1 MQIQNH
7 SFLVTGGASGL
18 GEAVCRA
25 LVEQGGKVVIADLNE
40 STGQD
45 LARELGEKVR
55 FIRCDVTDGDQ
66 VQAAVQLA
74 EEAFGGLQGS
84 INCAGIAVVQKLLDR
99 ENNPANLD
107 DFSRG
112 VIINQ
117 VGSFNVARLVAS
129 SIAKR
134 VAANISNPL
143 QSSPSENSS
152 LKDDSMTNP
161 DNGIIIN
168 TASIAA
174 FDGQVGQASYASS
187 KAGVVGMM
195 LPLARELTR
204 HGIRVMTIAPGVF
217 ATPMMESLPE
227 KARTQL
233 ESAVP
238 YPKRL
243 GQPTEF
249 AKLVLHIIDNA
260 YLNGEVIRLD
270 GAIRMV

>member
-1 MQIQNH
+1 MQIEKH

-18 GEAVCRA
+18 GESVVRA
-25 LVEQGGKVVIADLNE
+25 IVSQGGKAVIADLNE
-40 STGQD
+40 STGQA
-45 LARELGEKVR
+45 LVNELGDNVR
-55 FIRCDVTDGDQ
+55 FARCDVTSGDE
-66 VQAAVQLA
+66 VQAAVELA
-74 EEAFGGLQGS
+74 EKEFGGLQGS

-99 ENNPANLD
+99 ENNPADLD
-107 DFSRG
+107 AFSRG
-112 VIINQ
+112 VNINL
-117 VGSFNVARLVAS
+117 VGSFNVARLVAA

-134 VAANISNPL
+134 VAASTPAEVNA
-143 QSSPSENSS
+143 
-152 LKDDSMTNP
+152 

-217 ATPMMESLPE
+217 ATPMMQSLPE
-227 KARTQL
+227 KAREQL
-233 ESAVP
+233 EAAVP

-243 GQPTEF
+243 GNPNEF
-249 AKLVLHIIDNA
+249 AKLVTHIIDNA

>member
-1 MQIQNH
+1 M
-7 SFLVTGGASGL
+7 VTGGASGL
-18 GEAVCRA
+18 GEAVVRA
-25 LVEQGGKVVIADLNE
+25 ISRQGGQVVIADLNE
-40 STGQD
+40 DAGQA
-45 LARELGEKVR
+45 LVSELGENVR
-55 FIRCDVTDGDQ
+55 FVRCDVTSGDD
-66 VQAAVQLA
+66 VQAAVDLA
-74 EEAFGGLQGS
+74 EKDFGSLQGS

-99 ENNPANLD
+99 DNNPADLD
-107 DFSRG
+107 QFSRG
-112 VIINQ
+112 VMINQ
-117 VGSFNVARLVAS
+117 VGSFNVARLVAA

-134 VAANISNPL
+134 VAANVNPD
-143 QSSPSENSS
+143 SEQNA
-152 LKDDSMTNP
+152 

-204 HGIRVMTIAPGVF
+204 HGIRVMTIAPGIF
-217 ATPMMESLPE
+217 ATPMMDSLPE

-243 GQPTEF
+243 GAPNEF
-249 AKLVLHIIDNA
+249 AKLVTHIIDNA

>member
-1 MQIQNH
+1 MQIQGN
-7 SFLVTGGASGL
+7 SFLVTGGVSGL
-18 GEAVCRA
+18 GEAVVRA
-25 LVEQGGKVVIADLNE
+25 ISRQGGQVVIADLNE
-40 STGQD
+40 DAGQT
-45 LARELGEKVR
+45 LVNELGENVR
-55 FIRCDVTDGDQ
+55 FVRCDVTSGDD
-66 VQAAVQLA
+66 VQAAVDLA
-74 EEAFGGLQGS
+74 EKDFGSLQGS

-99 ENNPANLD
+99 DNNPADLD
-107 DFSRG
+107 QFSRG
-112 VIINQ
+112 VMINQ
-117 VGSFNVARLVAS
+117 VGSFNVARLVSA

-134 VAANISNPL
+134 VAANVNPD
-143 QSSPSENSS
+143 SEQNA
-152 LKDDSMTNP
+152 

-204 HGIRVMTIAPGVF
+204 HGIRVMTIAPGIF
-217 ATPMMESLPE
+217 ATPMMDSLPE

-243 GQPTEF
+243 GAPNEF
-249 AKLVLHIIDNA
+249 AKLVTHIIDNA

>member
-1 MQIQNH
+1 MQIEQH

-18 GEAVCRA
+18 GESVVRA
-25 LVEQGGKVVIADLNE
+25 IEAQGGKVVIADLNE
-40 STGQD
+40 STGQA
-45 LARELGEKVR
+45 LANELGDNVR
-55 FIRCDVTDGDQ
+55 FVRCDVTSGDE
-66 VQAAVQLA
+66 VQAAVELA
-74 EEAFGGLQGS
+74 EKEFGGLQGS

-99 ENNPANLD
+99 ENNPADLD
-107 DFSRG
+107 LFSRG
-112 VIINQ
+112 VNINL
-117 VGSFNVARLVAS
+117 VGSFNVARLVAA

-134 VAANISNPL
+134 VAASTPAEVNA
-143 QSSPSENSS
+143 
-152 LKDDSMTNP
+152 

-217 ATPMMESLPE
+217 ATPMMQGLPE
-227 KARTQL
+227 KAREQL
-233 ESAVP
+233 EAAVP

-243 GQPTEF
+243 GTPNEF
-249 AKLVLHIIDNA
+249 AKLVTHIIDNA

>member
-1 MQIQNH
+1 MQIEQR

-18 GEAVCRA
+18 GESVVRA
-25 LVEQGGKVVIADLNE
+25 IVAQGGKVVIADLNE
-40 STGQD
+40 SAGQVLVD
-45 LARELGEKVR
+45 ELGDNTR
-55 FIRCDVTDGDQ
+55 FVRCDVTSGDD
-66 VQAAVQLA
+66 VQAAVAMA
-74 EEAFGGLQGS
+74 EEAFEGLQGS

-99 ENNPANLD
+99 ENNPADLEA
-107 DFSRG
+107 FSRG
-112 VIINQ
+112 VNINL
-117 VGSFNVARLVAS
+117 VGSFNVARLVAA

-134 VAANISNPL
+134 VAASTTAEVNA
-143 QSSPSENSS
+143 
-152 LKDDSMTNP
+152 

-217 ATPMMESLPE
+217 ATPMMQSLPE
-227 KARTQL
+227 KAREQL
-233 ESAVP
+233 EAAVP

-243 GQPTEF
+243 GTPNEF
-249 AKLVLHIIDNA
+249 AKLVTHIIDNA

>member
-1 MQIQNH
+1 MQIQQH

-18 GEAVCRA
+18 GEAVVRA
-25 LVEQGGKVVIADLNE
+25 IVNEGGKVVIADLNE
-40 STGQD
+40 STGQA
-45 LARELGEKVR
+45 LVEELGDNAR
-55 FIRCDVTDGDQ
+55 FVRCDITSGEE
-66 VQAAVQLA
+66 VQAAVNKA

-99 ENNPANLD
+99 GNNPAELD
-107 DFSRG
+107 AFSRG
-112 VIINQ
+112 VNINL
-117 VGSFNVARLVAS
+117 VGSFNVARLVAA

-134 VAANISNPL
+134 IANNSDTESVAEKNA
-143 QSSPSENSS
+143 
-152 LKDDSMTNP
+152 
-161 DNGIIIN
+161 DNGVIIN

-187 KAGVVGMM
+187 KAGVVGLT
-195 LPLARELTR
+195 LPLARELAR

-217 ATPMMESLPE
+217 ATPMMDTIPE
-227 KARTQL
+227 KAREQL
-233 ESAVP
+233 EAGVP

-243 GQPTEF
+243 GAPNEF
-249 AKLVLHIIDNA
+249 AKLVTHIIDNA

>member
-1 MQIQNH
+1 MQIKDN

-18 GEAVCRA
+18 GEAVVRA
-25 LVEQGGKVVIADLNE
+25 INAHGGKVVIADLNE
-40 STGQD
+40 ETGQA
-45 LARELGEKVR
+45 LVNELGDNVR
-55 FIRCDVTDGDQ
+55 FVRCDVTSGDA
-66 VQAAVQLA
+66 VKAAVDLA
-74 EEAFGGLQGS
+74 ESEFGSLQGS

-99 ENNPANLD
+99 DNNPADLES
-107 DFSRG
+107 FTRG
-112 VIINQ
+112 VTINQ
-117 VGSFNVARLVAS
+117 VGSFNVARLVAA

-134 VAANISNPL
+134 VAANAS
-143 QSSPSENSS
+143 
-152 LKDDSMTNP
+152 TNEQNA

-204 HGIRVMTIAPGVF
+204 HGIRVMTVAPGVF
-217 ATPMMESLPE
+217 ATPMMDSLPE
-227 KARTQL
+227 KARTAL
-233 ESAVP
+233 EAAVP

-243 GQPTEF
+243 GAPEEF